1 MPCKVF
7 FLLGHGSARNSLGK
21 RHVQRLRP
29 IKIEARFNFLPI
41 IMARANSKRVRL
53 NRSATPFWEGEYGAD
68 VSMIIPSSAA
78 NFLSFS
84 FTKFLSIIET
94 HIFRD
99 FSKLTFNLRHTFLD
113 AIESL

>member
-84 FTKFLSIIET
+84 FTNSFPLLKRMYFG
-94 HIFRD
+94 
-99 FSKLTFNLRHTFLD
+99 TFPN
-113 AIESL
+113 